1 MPSERVEGTLKTVQV
16 ISIIVGV
23 VISIVSLN
31 ATREKDANARAL
43 EARKP
48 FLELRQKLYLEALA
62 AAGVLTNPQVHSTTE
77 MENARKRFRELYVA
91 ELSMVESM
99 DVEGEM
105 VKLAMAID
113 PDLLKLT
120 PDQDAAYK
128 LAHTL
133 RDSFI
138 RSWGLTLE
146 VIDAQSKKK

>member
-62 AAGVLTNPQVHSTTE
+62 AAGVLTNPQVHSETE
-77 MENARKRFRELYVA
+77 LQTARKRFRELYVA

-99 DVEGEM
+99 DVEAEM
-105 VKLAMAID
+105 IKLATAID

-120 PDQDAAYK
+120 PEQDAAYK
-128 LAHTL
+128 LAHAL

-146 VIDAQSKKK
+146 GIDTQKKR